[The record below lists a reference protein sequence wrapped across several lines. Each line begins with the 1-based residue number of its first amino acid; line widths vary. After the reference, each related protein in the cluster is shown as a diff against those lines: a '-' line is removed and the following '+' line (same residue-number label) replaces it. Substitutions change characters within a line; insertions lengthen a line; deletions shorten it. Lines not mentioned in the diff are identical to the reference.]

1 MSFEVKWRILFP
13 EDGGNFF
20 KSRLSS
26 HCTVKWP
33 KLLLKTLQFLT
44 FFCRKIFAHL
54 DNETAF
60 RCREVCS
67 SWKDFVE
74 ENLLFSSKEL
84 LQIRDDLK
92 QMHHEFKGAV
102 EIYHAPFI
110 NWLPLMNE
118 VLSKGKS
125 YQNFLWIFLN
135 FQKNRVRSWLW
146 NCASQILDVWVHVQE
161 WKWTG
166 KHSKIR
172 L

>member
-1 MSFEVKWRILFP
+1 MTKIT
-13 EDGGNFF
+13 F
-20 KSRLSS
+20 KNAAISD
-26 HCTVKWP
+26 V
-33 KLLLKTLQFLT
+33 
-44 FFCRKIFAHL
+44 FCRKIFAHL

-110 NWLPLMNE
+110 NWLTLMNE

-125 YQNFLWIFLN
+125 YQNFL
-135 FQKNRVRSWLW
+135 
-146 NCASQILDVWVHVQE
+146 
-161 WKWTG
+161 
-166 KHSKIR
+166 
-172 L
+172 